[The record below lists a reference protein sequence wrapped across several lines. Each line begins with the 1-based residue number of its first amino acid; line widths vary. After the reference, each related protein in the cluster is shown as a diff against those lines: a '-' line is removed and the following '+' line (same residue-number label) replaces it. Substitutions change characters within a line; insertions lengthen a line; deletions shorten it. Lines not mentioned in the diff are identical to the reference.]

1 MNPGLEAVQIP
12 ELREPAPG
20 EHERVLQNV
29 LGETRVAQDP
39 VGNGVQRIAD
49 LMHQDCERLSVAFPS
64 PLDEVSI
71 HLDLRV
77 AAVNALRLPTMT
89 GARRENVQIMSR
101 GPRGFSAR
109 RRWGPAARRAAA
121 PTGKNETVAAAAAW
135 HVDKLH

>member
-64 PLDEVSI
+64 PLDEDSI

-89 GARRENVQIMSR
+89 GDRRANAQIMAR
-101 GPRGFSAR
+101 GPSGLSAR
-109 RRWGPAARRAAA
+109 RQYLHARTRAADR
-121 PTGKNETVAAAAAW
+121 T
-135 HVDKLH
+135 